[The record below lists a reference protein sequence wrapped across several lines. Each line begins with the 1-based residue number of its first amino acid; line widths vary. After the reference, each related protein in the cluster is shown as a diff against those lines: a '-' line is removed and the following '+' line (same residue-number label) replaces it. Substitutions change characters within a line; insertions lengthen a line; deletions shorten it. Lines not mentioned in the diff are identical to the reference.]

1 MTTIHNYTTRQA
13 ASIGL
18 QPGNLIGETHYI
30 TESQI
35 TPPIKQRVRS
45 RKLLS
50 TNISRCQCCCPPIAS
65 SLCRS
70 CLCPCWAYLLIGLLL
85 TLLLAALAVEIGLLT
100 REKIIYRR
108 VVCNNIYNSS
118 YIIDRNDNDTVTV
131 YTSTSEPC
139 GNRPDGAILD
149 SGSSVWSSFTYIF
162 LLINFIAYLINY

>member
-1 MTTIHNYTTRQA
+1 MSTLNNYTTRQA

-35 TPPIKQRVRS
+35 TPPIKQRIRS
-45 RKLLS
+45 KKLLS

-85 TLLLAALAVEIGLLT
+85 TLLLAALAVELGFLA
-100 REKIIYRR
+100 REKIINRSIR
-108 VVCNNIYNSS
+108 CTDVLN
-118 YIIDRNDNDTVTV
+118 VTL
-131 YTSTSEPC
+131 YLNETGGSTIQPSSTSKSIPECPPT
-139 GNRPDGAILD
+139 GEIVS
-149 SGSSVWSSFTYIF
+149 SGTSMWASFTYIF
-162 LLINFIAYLINY
+162 FIINLIIYLIKN